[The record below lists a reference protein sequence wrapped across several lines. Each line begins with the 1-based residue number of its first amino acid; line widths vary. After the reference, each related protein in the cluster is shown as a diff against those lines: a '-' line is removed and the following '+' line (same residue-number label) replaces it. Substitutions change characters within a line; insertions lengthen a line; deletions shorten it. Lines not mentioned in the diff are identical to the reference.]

1 MANIVS
7 YPELVRDTYCQNAIR
22 SVMLIDDNFITYSQ
36 SIEHLNEKSEPE
48 LIKLDASK
56 RAANLERFFQNKRML
71 CDIDNG
77 VDKLDIDRIR
87 KSDLIIIDYHL
98 EDKNPLKTI
107 NIIDALRNS
116 KQLNIVIVYT
126 QADLKEAWMQT
137 LASLKGN
144 NCASKIIDSCNEYD
158 VTDFWENTALPEING
173 NGPLSLT
180 FDEIKYF
187 IETNDTRKA
196 KKNLFTHPE
205 FIKNKAVFQP
215 YLNQLALAICEE
227 HVLKYNIASSIPTQT
242 SIASLISEDCMWIK
256 SGNIFVTFFHKGDT
270 EDDSE
275 DIWDCLINALSNWS
289 PSYYNIIKSEI
300 QNEIISDSLS
310 FKVHLENDLHGQ
322 AAWLNEIIKLD
333 GQKERRDLINI
344 IYKNISDEIYT
355 NLKDNHNLNRFIND
369 TFDYYHNKFN
379 SQPIDENSISTKRA
393 TYCAN
398 EMGIPS
404 SHNLINDMYH
414 ALNMSLSSKNYRE
427 KYISTGTVLKC
438 ENDGEWYL
446 CVSAACDMVPS
457 QGNDLYHEKLHPHRL
472 VKIIKLYKVNAD
484 TANKQATQSR
494 FIFAIENGSR
504 MYFSVTHPITSIPL
518 IDYIIL
524 RNHKTVNG
532 ERIIYATTFKTVT
545 QLNNAIT
552 QKVLVFKL
560 KSQLRHG
567 YAERYQHVAN
577 SYSGRIGVDYINTL

>member
-1 MANIVS
+1 
-7 YPELVRDTYCQNAIR
+7 
-22 SVMLIDDNFITYSQ
+22 
-36 SIEHLNEKSEPE
+36 
-48 LIKLDASK
+48 
-56 RAANLERFFQNKRML
+56 ML

-77 VDKLDIDRIR
+77 IDNLDIERLR

-98 EDKNPLKTI
+98 EEQNPLRTI
-107 NIIDALRNS
+107 NIIDGLRNS

-126 QADLKEAWMQT
+126 QADLKEAWMQI

-144 NCASKIIDSCNEYD
+144 NCSSKIIDDCNDHD
-158 VTDFWENTALPEING
+158 VTYFWESTVLPEIDNNG
-173 NGPLSLT
+173 SLSLT
-180 FDEIKYF
+180 YDEIQYF
-187 IETNDTRKA
+187 IVENDTRKA
-196 KKNLFTHPE
+196 KANLFTHPE
-205 FIKNKAVFQP
+205 FKKNIATLKP
-215 YLNQLALAICEE
+215 YLNQLASAICEQ
-227 HVLKYNIASSIPTQT
+227 HVLKYNIASTTPSQI
-242 SIASLISEDCMWIK
+242 SIASFISEDCMWIK
-256 SGNIFVTFFHKGDT
+256 SGNIFVTLFHKGNT
-270 EDDSE
+270 EDDAA
-275 DIWDCLINALSNWS
+275 DIWNCLTNALSKWS

-300 QNEIISDSLS
+300 QNEILSDSLS

-333 GQKERRDLINI
+333 SPEDRRNLINI

-355 NLKDNHNLNRFIND
+355 NLKENHNLNRFIND
-369 TFDYYHNKFN
+369 TFDYYRDEFN
-379 SQPIDENSISTKRA
+379 SQSMDIVTINSERA
-393 TYCAN
+393 IYCAN
-398 EMGIPS
+398 EMGIPN
-404 SHNLINDMYH
+404 SHSLINDMYH

-472 VKIIKLYKVNAD
+472 VKILKLYNVGAD
-484 TANKQATQSR
+484 TANKNATQSK
-494 FIFAIENGSR
+494 FIYAIENGSR
-504 MYFSVTHPITSIPL
+504 MYFSVTHPKTSIPL

-532 ERIIYATTFKTVT
+532 ERIVYATTFKTVT
-545 QLNNAIT
+545 QLNNSIT

-567 YAERYQHVAN
+567 YAERYQHIAN
-577 SYSGRIGVDYINTL
+577 SYSGRIGVDYINNP